1 MRKERTLTSESVTE
15 GHPDK
20 VCDQIS
26 DAVLDECLRQDPNS
40 RVACESM
47 VKAKRNLF
55 GTLMSQVYLMGEI
68 TTGANLDFR
77 KVVRGT
83 LESIGYDGDWAGF
96 SSERFKLH
104 VNITRQSPDIA
115 IGVDPRGEKEQGAG
129 DQGLMYGYADNE
141 TDVLMP
147 WSIKLAHDLVARLS
161 NLRKYK
167 KLDFLGP
174 DGKSQVTIG
183 YRDNGVPYV
192 KKVSIAAQ
200 HADRDLPGLRNWI
213 FEEVVE
219 PTIPHNLLETRLRDI
234 TIVNGT
240 GKFVVGGPEGD
251 SGLTGRKII
260 VDTYGGV
267 ARHGGGA
274 FSGKDPTKVDRSAAY
289 FARYI
294 AKNIV
299 VAGLAERCEVRFAFT
314 IGSSQPDDF
323 AVETFGTSPVDERQI
338 EKVVRDMFN
347 FRPSSIIDTLELRRP
362 IYSLTAA
369 YGHFG
374 RETERG
380 FFTWERTDRVGE
392 LKRAFV

>member
-1 MRKERTLTSESVTE
+1 MRRERTLTSESVTE

-26 DAVLDECLRQDPNS
+26 DSVLDECLRQDPNS

-47 VKAKRNLF
+47 VKARRNLF
-55 GTLMSQVYLMGEI
+55 GTLMPRVYLMGEI
-68 TTGANLDFR
+68 TTGASLDF
-77 KVVRGT
+77 KNIVRRT
-83 LESIGYDGDWAGF
+83 LEEIRYDGDWTGF
-96 SSERFKLH
+96 NSSSFKLH

-115 IGVDPRGEKEQGAG
+115 IGVDPRGEKDQGAG

-147 WSIKLAHDLVARLS
+147 WSIKLAHGLVARLS
-161 NLRKYK
+161 YLRKHRN
-167 KLDFLGP
+167 LDFLGP

-183 YRDNGVPYV
+183 YRDNGAPYV
-192 KKVSIAAQ
+192 KKVTIAAQ
-200 HADRDLPGLRNWI
+200 HADRDLPGFRDWI
-213 FEEVVE
+213 LEEVVE
-219 PTIPHNLLETRLRDI
+219 YTIPQNLLENHLRDV

-274 FSGKDPTKVDRSAAY
+274 FSGKDPSKVDRSAAY

-299 VAGLAERCEVRFAFT
+299 AAGLAERCEVRFAFT

-374 RETERG
+374 REPEYG
-380 FFTWERTDRVGE
+380 SFPWEKTDRASD
-392 LKRAFV
+392 LRRALA

>member
-55 GTLMSQVYLMGEI
+55 GTLMPQVYLMGEI

-115 IGVDPRGEKEQGAG
+115 
-129 DQGLMYGYADNE
+129 
-141 TDVLMP
+141 
-147 WSIKLAHDLVARLS
+147 
-161 NLRKYK
+161 
-167 KLDFLGP
+167 
-174 DGKSQVTIG
+174 
-183 YRDNGVPYV
+183 
-192 KKVSIAAQ
+192 
-200 HADRDLPGLRNWI
+200 
-213 FEEVVE
+213 
-219 PTIPHNLLETRLRDI
+219 
-234 TIVNGT
+234 IVNGT

-323 AVETFGTSPVDERQI
+323 AVETFGTSPVDEKKI
-338 EKVVRDMFN
+338 ERVVREMFD
-347 FRPSSIIDTLELRRP
+347 FRPSSIIKILDLRRP
-362 IYSLTAA
+362 IYSPTAV